1 MKYQPKN
8 NNFANRGMQLE
19 KDLEQTNIYYL
30 ENNVA
35 IIYKKPTPIT
45 IKKVEYPNQK
55 YTKII
60 DGYFS
65 KKSTT
70 DYNGIYKGWYIDFE
84 AKETKNNSLMLSTI
98 HQHQI
103 NHLKKIKDHG
113 GIAFLIISFIQYN
126 EVYLILIEKIN
137 ELIDQNKKSITID
150 YIKNNGFLVPL
161 AYQPRLDYL
170 KIIKQLYF

>member
-1 MKYQPKN
+1 MVSQIKN
-8 NNFANRGMQLE
+8 NSMFANRGMQLE
-19 KDLEQTNIYYL
+19 KDLEQTNQYYID
-30 ENNVA
+30 NDIA

-70 DYNGIYKGWYIDFE
+70 DYNGIYNGKYIDFE
-84 AKETKNNSLMLSTI
+84 AKETKNSSLMLSAI

-103 NHLKKIKDHG
+103 NHLKKVKDHG
-113 GIAFLIISFIQYN
+113 GIAFVIITFSQKN
-126 EVYLILIEKIN
+126 ETYLIEIEPLIK
-137 ELIDQNKKSITID
+137 LDKKSLTVD
-150 YIKNNGFLVPL
+150 DMKNKGYLIPL
-161 AYQPRLDYL
+161 TFQPRLDYL
-170 KIIKQLYF
+170 KIIKKIYF